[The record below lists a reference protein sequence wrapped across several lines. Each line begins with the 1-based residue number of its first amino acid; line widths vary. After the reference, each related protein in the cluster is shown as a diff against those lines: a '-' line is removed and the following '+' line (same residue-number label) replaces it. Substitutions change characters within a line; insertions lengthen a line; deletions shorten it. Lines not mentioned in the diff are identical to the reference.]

1 MAGTASEGGQSR
13 IILVYLVELA
23 GLAARAALR
32 RLAGATRES
41 RMMPSPRRFLPV
53 LIALVAALAV
63 AHLRGAS
70 HDPVRARHGMV
81 GSTDEFASRAGLH
94 VLQHGGNAV
103 DAAVAVGFA
112 LAVTHPAAGNLGG
125 GGFMV
130 IRMADGRET
139 TIDYRE
145 MAPAAAVRDMF
156 LDTSGEPVPERSL
169 VGPLASGVPG
179 SVAGM
184 SLAQRRY
191 GRLPLAVVI
200 GPAIALA
207 RDGFEVSWALAD
219 SLQNA
224 QSLLAKSP
232 SSARAFRRADGT
244 LPGPGD
250 RLVQPDLAKTLTL
263 IAEHGPDA
271 FYKGAIADLIA
282 AEMARTG
289 GLITKAD
296 LSAYTPRERPP
307 IIGSY
312 RGHRVISMP
321 PPSSGGV
328 ALVQLLNILESF
340 PLGDY
345 GHNSS
350 RAIHLVAEAA
360 RRVYADRSEWLGDP
374 DFFSVPVAG
383 LLSRRYAD
391 TLRSGISAT
400 RATSSQDVK
409 PGQPGN
415 FEQSETTHY
424 SVVDADGNAVAT
436 TTTLNGSYGNGQV
449 VPGAGF
455 LLNNEMDDFSAK
467 PGTPNMFGL
476 TGGEANAVAPG
487 KRMLSSMTPTILVK
501 DGRTRLVVGSPG
513 GSRIITT
520 VLQVVLNV
528 VDFKMNVQEA
538 VDAPRFHHQWLPD
551 AIRLERQGFP
561 ADVVTALEAM
571 GHSTQV
577 GDDMGDVHAIMI
589 DEATGLRLGASDPRL
604 DGRTLGY

>member
-1 MAGTASEGGQSR
+1 MMA
-13 IILVYLVELA
+13 
-23 GLAARAALR
+23 
-32 RLAGATRES
+32 
-41 RMMPSPRRFLPV
+41 SPRRFLPV
-53 LIALVAALAV
+53 LLALVAAMAV

-70 HDPVRARHGMV
+70 HEPVRARHGMV

-94 VLQHGGNAV
+94 ILQHGGNAI

-145 MAPAAAVRDMF
+145 VAPAGALRDMF
-156 LDTSGEPVPERSL
+156 LDSAGEPVSDRSR

-184 SLAQRRY
+184 ALAHRRY
-191 GRLPLAVVI
+191 GRLPLAVVMA
-200 GPAIALA
+200 PAIALA
-207 RDGFEVSWALAD
+207 RDGFDVSWALAD
-219 SLQNA
+219 SLKSA
-224 QSLLAKSP
+224 QSLLARFP
-232 SSARAFRRADGT
+232 ASARAFQRADAT
-244 LPGPGD
+244 MPGPGD
-250 RLVQPDLAKTLTL
+250 RLVQRDLATTLTL
-263 IAEHGPDA
+263 IAEQGPDA

-282 AEMARTG
+282 AEMARSG

-296 LSAYTPRERPP
+296 LAAYTPRERPP
-307 IIGSY
+307 IIGTY

-321 PPSSGGV
+321 PPSSGGI

-340 PLGDY
+340 PLADY

-374 DFFSVPVAG
+374 DFFKVPVTG

-391 TLRSGISAT
+391 TLRSGISET
-400 RATSSQDVK
+400 RATPSQEVK
-409 PGQPGN
+409 PGQPRD
-415 FEQSETTHY
+415 FEQSDTTHY
-424 SVVDADGNAVAT
+424 SVVDAEGNAVAT
-436 TTTLNGSYGNGQV
+436 TTTLNGSYGSGQIV
-449 VPGAGF
+449 AGAGF

-476 TGGEANAVAPG
+476 IGGEANAVGPG

-501 DGRTRLVVGSPG
+501 DGKTRLVVGSPG
-513 GSRIITT
+513 GGRIITT

-528 VDFKMNVQEA
+528 LDFKMNVQEA

-571 GHSTQV
+571 GHTTEV

>member
-1 MAGTASEGGQSR
+1 
-13 IILVYLVELA
+13 
-23 GLAARAALR
+23 
-32 RLAGATRES
+32 
-41 RMMPSPRRFLPV
+41 
-53 LIALVAALAV
+53 
-63 AHLRGAS
+63 
-70 HDPVRARHGMV
+70 MV

-94 VLQHGGNAV
+94 ILQHGGNAI

-145 MAPAAAVRDMF
+145 VAPAGALRDMF
-156 LDTSGEPVPERSL
+156 LDSAGEPVSDRSL

-184 SLAQRRY
+184 ALAHRRY
-191 GRLPLAVVI
+191 GRLPLAVVMA
-200 GPAIALA
+200 PAIALA
-207 RDGFEVSWALAD
+207 RDGFDVSWALAD
-219 SLQNA
+219 SLKSA
-224 QSLLAKSP
+224 QSLLARFP
-232 SSARAFRRADGT
+232 GSARAFQRADAT
-244 LPGPGD
+244 MPGPGD
-250 RLVQPDLAKTLTL
+250 RLVQPDLATTLTL
-263 IAEHGPDA
+263 IAEQGPDA

-282 AEMARTG
+282 AEMARSG

-296 LSAYTPRERPP
+296 LAAYTARERPP
-307 IIGSY
+307 IIGTY
-312 RGHRVISMP
+312 RGYRVISMP
-321 PPSSGGV
+321 PPSSGGI

-340 PLGDY
+340 PLADY

-374 DFFSVPVAG
+374 DFFKVPVTG

-391 TLRSGISAT
+391 TLRRGISET
-400 RATSSQDVK
+400 RATPSQEVK
-409 PGQPGN
+409 PGQPRD
-415 FEQSETTHY
+415 FEQSDTTHY
-424 SVVDADGNAVAT
+424 SVVDAEGNAVAT
-436 TTTLNGSYGNGQV
+436 TTTLNGSYGSGQIV
-449 VPGAGF
+449 AGAGF

-467 PGTPNMFGL
+467 AGTPNMFGL
-476 TGGEANAVAPG
+476 IGGEANAVGPG

-501 DGRTRLVVGSPG
+501 DGKTRLVVGSPG

-528 VDFKMNVQEA
+528 LDFKMNVQEA

-571 GHSTQV
+571 GHTTEV

>member
-1 MAGTASEGGQSR
+1 MGDQSR
-13 IILVYLVELA
+13 IILVKFDLMA
-23 GLAARAALR
+23 STR
-32 RLAGATRES
+32 RLR
-41 RMMPSPRRFLPV
+41 LV
-53 LIALVAALAV
+53 LLALVAAVAV
-63 AHLRGAS
+63 AHPRGAS
-70 HDPVRARHGMV
+70 REPVRARHGMV
-81 GSTDEFASRAGLH
+81 GSADEHASRAGLR
-94 VLQHGGNAV
+94 VLQQGGNAV

-130 IRMADGRET
+130 IRLADGLET

-145 MAPAAAVRDMF
+145 TAPAGAQRDMF
-156 LDTSGEPVPERSL
+156 LDPAGEPVADRSR
-169 VGPLASGVPG
+169 VGPLSSGVPG

-184 SLAQRRY
+184 ALAQKRY
-191 GRLPLAVVI
+191 GRLPLADVMA
-200 GPAIALA
+200 PAIALA

-219 SLQNA
+219 SLGSA
-224 QSLLAKSP
+224 QSLLATYP
-232 SSARAFRRADGT
+232 ASARAFQRADKT
-244 LPGPGD
+244 MPGPGD
-250 RLVQPDLAKTLTL
+250 RLVQRDLATTLTL
-263 IAEHGPDA
+263 IADQGPDA

-282 AEMARTG
+282 AEMARSG

-296 LSAYTPRERPP
+296 LSAYAPRERPP

-312 RGHRVISMP
+312 RGHRVVSMP
-321 PPSSGGV
+321 PPSSGGI
-328 ALVQLLNILESF
+328 ALVQLLNILEHF
-340 PLGDY
+340 PLADY

-350 RAIHLVAEAA
+350 RSIHLVAEAA

-374 DFFSVPVAG
+374 DFFDVPVAG

-391 TLRSGISAT
+391 ALRSGISET
-400 RATSSQDVK
+400 RATSSRDVK
-409 PGQPGN
+409 PGQPRT
-415 FEQSETTHY
+415 FEPSETTHF

-449 VPGAGF
+449 VTGAGF

-476 TGGEANAVAPG
+476 IGGEANAVGPG

-501 DGRTRLVVGSPG
+501 DGKTRLVVGSPG
-513 GSRIITT
+513 GGRIITT

-571 GHSTQV
+571 GHTTDV
-577 GDDMGDVHAIMI
+577 GADMGDVHAIMI
-589 DEATGLRLGASDPRL
+589 DESTGLRLGASDPRQ

>member
-1 MAGTASEGGQSR
+1 MMA
-13 IILVYLVELA
+13 
-23 GLAARAALR
+23 
-32 RLAGATRES
+32 
-41 RMMPSPRRFLPV
+41 SPRRVGPIL
-53 LIALVAALAV
+53 LALVATMAV
-63 AHLRGAS
+63 AHPRGAS
-70 HDPVRARHGMV
+70 REPVRARLGMV
-81 GSTDEFASRAGLH
+81 GSTDEHASRAGLQI
-94 VLQHGGNAV
+94 LQHGGNAV

-130 IRMADGRET
+130 IRFADGRET

-145 MAPAAAVRDMF
+145 VAPAAARRDMF
-156 LDTSGEPVPERSL
+156 LDPSGEPVADRSR
-169 VGPLASGVPG
+169 VGPLAAGVPG
-179 SVAGM
+179 SVAGLA
-184 SLAQRRY
+184 LAQRRY
-191 GRLPLAVVI
+191 GRLPLARVI
-200 GPAIALA
+200 APAIALA

-219 SLQNA
+219 SLKNA
-224 QSLLAKSP
+224 QSLLSTYPA
-232 SSARAFRRADGT
+232 SARAFQRADGS

-250 RLVQPDLAKTLTL
+250 RLVQPDLAHTLTL

-282 AEMARTG
+282 AEMTRSG

-296 LSAYTPRERPP
+296 LAAYTPRERPP
-307 IIGSY
+307 IVGSY

-321 PPSSGGV
+321 PPSSGGI
-328 ALVQLLNILESF
+328 ALVQLLNILEKF
-340 PLGDY
+340 PLADY

-350 RAIHLVAEAA
+350 RSIHLIAEAA

-374 DFFSVPVAG
+374 DFFDVPVAG

-391 TLRSGISAT
+391 ALRSGISET
-400 RATSSQDVK
+400 RATASREVK
-409 PGQPGN
+409 PGLPRN
-415 FEQSETTHY
+415 FEHSDTTHY

-436 TTTLNGSYGNGQV
+436 TTTLNGSYGSGQV
-449 VPGAGF
+449 VTGAGF

-476 TGGEANAVAPG
+476 IGGEANAVGPG

-528 VDFKMNVQEA
+528 VDFKMNVQQA

-551 AIRLERQGFP
+551 AIRLERLGFP

-571 GHSTQV
+571 GHTTEL
-577 GDDMGDVHAIMI
+577 GADMGDVHAIML
-589 DEATGLRLGASDPRL
+589 DEVTGLRLGGSDPRQ

>member
-1 MAGTASEGGQSR
+1 MMA
-13 IILVYLVELA
+13 
-23 GLAARAALR
+23 
-32 RLAGATRES
+32 
-41 RMMPSPRRFLPV
+41 SPRRFLPV
-53 LIALVAALAV
+53 LLALVAAMAV

-70 HDPVRARHGMV
+70 HEPVRARHGMV

-94 VLQHGGNAV
+94 ILQHGGNAI

-145 MAPAAAVRDMF
+145 VAPAGALRDMF
-156 LDTSGEPVPERSL
+156 LDSAGEPVSDRSR

-184 SLAQRRY
+184 ALAHRRY

-200 GPAIALA
+200 APAIALA
-207 RDGFEVSWALAD
+207 RDGFDVSWALAD
-219 SLQNA
+219 SLKGA
-224 QSLLAKSP
+224 QSLLARFP
-232 SSARAFRRADGT
+232 ASARAFQRADGT
-244 LPGPGD
+244 MPGPGD
-250 RLVQPDLAKTLTL
+250 RLVQPDLANTLTL
-263 IAEHGPDA
+263 IAEQGPDA

-282 AEMARTG
+282 AEMARSG

-296 LSAYTPRERPP
+296 LAAYTPRERPP

-321 PPSSGGV
+321 PPSSGGI

-340 PLGDY
+340 PLADY

-374 DFFSVPVAG
+374 DFFNVPVTG

-391 TLRSGISAT
+391 TLRSGISET
-400 RATSSQDVK
+400 RATPSREVK
-409 PGQPGN
+409 PGQPRD
-415 FEQSETTHY
+415 FEQSDTTHY

-436 TTTLNGSYGNGQV
+436 TTTLNGSYGSGQMV
-449 VPGAGF
+449 AGAGF

-476 TGGEANAVAPG
+476 IGGEANAVAPG

-501 DGRTRLVVGSPG
+501 DGKTRLVVGSPG

-571 GHSTQV
+571 GHSTEV

>member
-1 MAGTASEGGQSR
+1 MGDQSR
-13 IILVYLVELA
+13 IILVKFDLMA
-23 GLAARAALR
+23 STR
-32 RLAGATRES
+32 RLR
-41 RMMPSPRRFLPV
+41 LV
-53 LIALVAALAV
+53 LLALVAAVAV
-63 AHLRGAS
+63 AHPRGAS
-70 HDPVRARHGMV
+70 REPVRARHGMV
-81 GSTDEFASRAGLH
+81 GSADEHASRAGLR
-94 VLQHGGNAV
+94 VLQQGGNAV

-130 IRMADGRET
+130 IRLADGLET

-145 MAPAAAVRDMF
+145 TAPAGAQRDMF
-156 LDTSGEPVPERSL
+156 LDPAGEPVADRSR
-169 VGPLASGVPG
+169 VGPLSSGVPG

-184 SLAQRRY
+184 ALAQKRY
-191 GRLPLAVVI
+191 GRLPLADVMA
-200 GPAIALA
+200 PAIALA

-219 SLQNA
+219 SLGSA
-224 QSLLAKSP
+224 QSLLATYP
-232 SSARAFRRADGT
+232 ASARAFQRADKT
-244 LPGPGD
+244 MPGPGD
-250 RLVQPDLAKTLTL
+250 RLVQRDLATTLTL
-263 IAEHGPDA
+263 IADQGPDA

-282 AEMARTG
+282 AEMARSG

-296 LSAYTPRERPP
+296 LSAYAPRERPP

-312 RGHRVISMP
+312 RGHRVVSMP
-321 PPSSGGV
+321 PPSSGGI
-328 ALVQLLNILESF
+328 ALVQLLNILERF
-340 PLGDY
+340 PLADY

-350 RAIHLVAEAA
+350 RSIHLVAEAA

-374 DFFSVPVAG
+374 DFFDVPVAG

-391 TLRSGISAT
+391 ALRRGISET
-400 RATSSQDVK
+400 RATSSRDVK
-409 PGQPGN
+409 PGQPRT
-415 FEQSETTHY
+415 FEHSETTHF

-449 VPGAGF
+449 VTGAGF

-476 TGGEANAVAPG
+476 IGGEANAVGPG

-501 DGRTRLVVGSPG
+501 DGKTRLVVGSPG
-513 GSRIITT
+513 GGRIITT

-571 GHSTQV
+571 GHTTDV
-577 GDDMGDVHAIMI
+577 GADMGDVHAIMI
-589 DEATGLRLGASDPRL
+589 DESTGLRLGASDPRQ

>member
-1 MAGTASEGGQSR
+1 MMA
-13 IILVYLVELA
+13 
-23 GLAARAALR
+23 
-32 RLAGATRES
+32 
-41 RMMPSPRRFLPV
+41 SPRRFLPV
-53 LIALVAALAV
+53 LLALVAAVAV
-63 AHLRGAS
+63 AHPRGAS
-70 HDPVRARHGMV
+70 HEPVRARHGMV

-94 VLQHGGNAV
+94 ILQHGGNAI

-145 MAPAAAVRDMF
+145 VAPAGALRDMF
-156 LDTSGEPVPERSL
+156 LDSAGEPVSDRSR

-184 SLAQRRY
+184 ALAHRRY

-200 GPAIALA
+200 APAIALA
-207 RDGFEVSWALAD
+207 RDGFDVSWALAD
-219 SLQNA
+219 SLKSA
-224 QSLLAKSP
+224 QSLLARFP
-232 SSARAFRRADGT
+232 ASARAFQRADAT
-244 LPGPGD
+244 IPGPGD
-250 RLVQPDLAKTLTL
+250 RLVQPDLATTLTL
-263 IAEHGPDA
+263 IAGQGPDA

-282 AEMARTG
+282 AEMARSG

-296 LSAYTPRERPP
+296 LAAYTPRERPP
-307 IIGSY
+307 IIGTY
-312 RGHRVISMP
+312 RGYRVISMP
-321 PPSSGGV
+321 PPSSGGI

-340 PLGDY
+340 PLADY

-374 DFFSVPVAG
+374 DFFKVPVTG

-391 TLRSGISAT
+391 TLRSGISET
-400 RATSSQDVK
+400 RATPSQEVK
-409 PGQPGN
+409 PGQPRD
-415 FEQSETTHY
+415 FEQSDTTHY
-424 SVVDADGNAVAT
+424 SVVDAEGNAVAT
-436 TTTLNGSYGNGQV
+436 TTTLNGSYGSGQIV
-449 VPGAGF
+449 AGAGF

-476 TGGEANAVAPG
+476 IGGEANAVGPG

-501 DGRTRLVVGSPG
+501 DGKTRLVVGSPG
-513 GSRIITT
+513 GGRIITT

-528 VDFKMNVQEA
+528 LDFKMNVQEA

-571 GHSTQV
+571 GHTTEV

>member
-1 MAGTASEGGQSR
+1 MAC
-13 IILVYLVELA
+13 A
-23 GLAARAALR
+23 GPV
-32 RLAGATRES
+32 GATHES
-41 RMMPSPRRFLPV
+41 RMMASSRRVGPIL
-53 LIALVAALAV
+53 LALVATIAV
-63 AHLRGAS
+63 AHPQGAS
-70 HDPVRARHGMV
+70 REPVRARLGMV
-81 GSTDEFASRAGLH
+81 GSTDEHASRAGLQI
-94 VLQHGGNAV
+94 LRHGGNAV

-130 IRMADGRET
+130 IRFADGRET

-145 MAPAAAVRDMF
+145 VAPAAARRDMF
-156 LDTSGEPVPERSL
+156 LDSSGEPVADRSR
-169 VGPLASGVPG
+169 VGPLAAGVPG
-179 SVAGM
+179 SVAGLA
-184 SLAQRRY
+184 LAQRRY
-191 GRLPLAVVI
+191 GRLPLARVI
-200 GPAIALA
+200 APAVALA

-219 SLQNA
+219 SLKSA
-224 QSLLAKSP
+224 QSLLSTHPA
-232 SSARAFRRADGT
+232 SARAFQRADGS

-250 RLVQPDLAKTLTL
+250 RLVQPDLAHTLTL

-282 AEMARTG
+282 AEMTRSG

-296 LSAYTPRERPP
+296 LAAYTPRERPP
-307 IIGSY
+307 IVGSY

-321 PPSSGGV
+321 PPSSGGI
-328 ALVQLLNILESF
+328 ALVQLLNILEKF
-340 PLGDY
+340 PLADY

-350 RAIHLVAEAA
+350 RSIHLIAEAA

-374 DFFSVPVAG
+374 DFFDVPVAG

-391 TLRSGISAT
+391 ALRRGISET
-400 RATSSQDVK
+400 RATASREVK
-409 PGQPGN
+409 PGLPRN
-415 FEQSETTHY
+415 FEHSDTTHY

-436 TTTLNGSYGNGQV
+436 TTTLNGSYGSGQV
-449 VPGAGF
+449 VTGAGF

-476 TGGEANAVAPG
+476 IGGEANAVGPG

-528 VDFKMNVQEA
+528 VDFKMNVQQA

-571 GHSTQV
+571 GHTTEL
-577 GDDMGDVHAIMI
+577 GADMGDVHAIML
-589 DEATGLRLGASDPRL
+589 DEVTGLRLGGSDPRQ

>member
-1 MAGTASEGGQSR
+1 MMA
-13 IILVYLVELA
+13 
-23 GLAARAALR
+23 
-32 RLAGATRES
+32 
-41 RMMPSPRRFLPV
+41 SPRRFLPI
-53 LIALVAALAV
+53 LLALVAAVTA
-63 AHLRGAS
+63 AHLRAAS
-70 HDPVRARHGMV
+70 RDPVRARHGMV
-81 GSTDEFASRAGLH
+81 GSTDEFASNAGLH
-94 VLQHGGNAV
+94 ILQHGGNAI

-139 TIDYRE
+139 TFDYRE
-145 MAPAAAVRDMF
+145 VAPAGALRDMF
-156 LDTSGEPVPERSL
+156 LDSAGEPVSDRSRI
-169 VGPLASGVPG
+169 GPLASGVPG

-184 SLAQRRY
+184 ALAQRRY
-191 GRLPLAVVI
+191 GRLPLAAVVA
-200 GPAIALA
+200 PAIALA

-219 SLQNA
+219 SLKGA
-224 QSLLAKSP
+224 QSLLARFP
-232 SSARAFRRADGT
+232 ASAGAFQRADGT
-244 LPGPGD
+244 VPGPGD
-250 RLVQPDLAKTLTL
+250 LLVQPDLANTLRL
-263 IAEHGPDA
+263 IAEQGSDA

-282 AEMARTG
+282 AEMARSG

-296 LSAYTPRERPP
+296 LAAYTPRERPP

-312 RGHRVISMP
+312 RGVRVISMP
-321 PPSSGGV
+321 PPSSGGI
-328 ALVQLLNILESF
+328 ALVQLLNILERF
-340 PLGDY
+340 PLADY

-350 RAIHLVAEAA
+350 RAIHLVTEAA

-374 DFFSVPVAG
+374 DFFNVPVTG

-391 TLRSGISAT
+391 TLRAGISET
-400 RATSSQDVK
+400 RATPSLEVK
-409 PGQPGN
+409 PGHPRD
-415 FEQSETTHY
+415 FEQSDTTHY

-449 VPGAGF
+449 VAGAGF

-476 TGGEANAVAPG
+476 IGGEANAVAPG

-501 DGRTRLVVGSPG
+501 DGKTQLVLGSPG

-520 VLQVVLNV
+520 VLQVVLNI
-528 VDFKMNVQEA
+528 VDFRMNVQEA

-551 AIRLERQGFP
+551 AIRLERLGFP

-571 GHSTQV
+571 GHSTEV
-577 GDDMGDVHAIMI
+577 GDDMGDVHAVMI

>member
-1 MAGTASEGGQSR
+1 MMA
-13 IILVYLVELA
+13 
-23 GLAARAALR
+23 
-32 RLAGATRES
+32 
-41 RMMPSPRRFLPV
+41 SPRRFLPV
-53 LIALVAALAV
+53 LLALVAAIAV

-70 HDPVRARHGMV
+70 HEPVRARHGMV

-94 VLQHGGNAV
+94 ILQHGGNAI

-145 MAPAAAVRDMF
+145 VAPAGALRDMF
-156 LDTSGEPVPERSL
+156 LDSAGEPVSDRSR

-184 SLAQRRY
+184 ALAQRRY
-191 GRLPLAVVI
+191 GRLPLAVVMA
-200 GPAIALA
+200 PAIALA
-207 RDGFEVSWALAD
+207 RDGFDVSWALAD
-219 SLQNA
+219 SLKSA
-224 QSLLAKSP
+224 QSLLARFP
-232 SSARAFRRADGT
+232 ASARAFQRADAT
-244 LPGPGD
+244 MPGPGD
-250 RLVQPDLAKTLTL
+250 RLVQPDLATTLTL
-263 IAEHGPDA
+263 IAEQGPDA

-282 AEMARTG
+282 AEMARSG

-296 LSAYTPRERPP
+296 LAAYTPRERPP
-307 IIGSY
+307 IIGTY
-312 RGHRVISMP
+312 RGYRVISMP
-321 PPSSGGV
+321 PPSSGGI

-340 PLGDY
+340 PLADY

-374 DFFSVPVAG
+374 DFFKVPVTG

-391 TLRSGISAT
+391 TLRSGISET
-400 RATSSQDVK
+400 RATPSQEVK
-409 PGQPGN
+409 PGQPRD
-415 FEQSETTHY
+415 FEQSDTTHY
-424 SVVDADGNAVAT
+424 SVVDAEGNAVAT
-436 TTTLNGSYGNGQV
+436 TTTLNGSYGSGQIV
-449 VPGAGF
+449 TGAGF

-476 TGGEANAVAPG
+476 IGGEANAVGPG

-501 DGRTRLVVGSPG
+501 DGKTRLVVGSPG
-513 GSRIITT
+513 GGRIITT

-528 VDFKMNVQEA
+528 LDFKMNVQEA

-571 GHSTQV
+571 GHTTKV

>member
-1 MAGTASEGGQSR
+1 MMA
-13 IILVYLVELA
+13 
-23 GLAARAALR
+23 
-32 RLAGATRES
+32 
-41 RMMPSPRRFLPV
+41 SPRRFLPV
-53 LIALVAALAV
+53 LLALVAAIAV

-70 HDPVRARHGMV
+70 HEPVRARHGMV

-94 VLQHGGNAV
+94 ILQHGGNAI

-145 MAPAAAVRDMF
+145 VAPAGALRDMF
-156 LDTSGEPVPERSL
+156 LDSAGEPVSDRSR

-184 SLAQRRY
+184 ALAHRRY
-191 GRLPLAVVI
+191 GRLPLAVVMA
-200 GPAIALA
+200 PAIALA
-207 RDGFEVSWALAD
+207 RDGFDVSWALAD
-219 SLQNA
+219 SLKSA
-224 QSLLAKSP
+224 QSLLARFP
-232 SSARAFRRADGT
+232 ASARAFQRADAT
-244 LPGPGD
+244 MPGPGD
-250 RLVQPDLAKTLTL
+250 RLVQPDLATTLTL
-263 IAEHGPDA
+263 IAEQGPDA

-282 AEMARTG
+282 AEMARSG

-296 LSAYTPRERPP
+296 LAAYTPRERPP
-307 IIGSY
+307 IIGTY
-312 RGHRVISMP
+312 RGYRVISMP
-321 PPSSGGV
+321 PPSSGGI

-340 PLGDY
+340 PLADY

-374 DFFSVPVAG
+374 DFFKVPVTG

-391 TLRSGISAT
+391 TLRSGISET
-400 RATSSQDVK
+400 RATPSQEVK
-409 PGQPGN
+409 PGQPRD
-415 FEQSETTHY
+415 FEQSDTTHY
-424 SVVDADGNAVAT
+424 SVVDAEGNAVAT
-436 TTTLNGSYGNGQV
+436 TTTLNGSYGSGQIV
-449 VPGAGF
+449 AGAGF

-476 TGGEANAVAPG
+476 IGGEANAVGPG

-501 DGRTRLVVGSPG
+501 DGKTRLVVGSPG

-528 VDFKMNVQEA
+528 LDFKMNVQEA

-571 GHSTQV
+571 GHTTEV

>member
-1 MAGTASEGGQSR
+1 MGDQSR
-13 IILVYLVELA
+13 IILVKFDLMA
-23 GLAARAALR
+23 STR
-32 RLAGATRES
+32 RLR
-41 RMMPSPRRFLPV
+41 LV
-53 LIALVAALAV
+53 LLALVAAVAV
-63 AHLRGAS
+63 AHPRGAS
-70 HDPVRARHGMV
+70 REPVRARHGMV
-81 GSTDEFASRAGLH
+81 GSADEHASRAGLR
-94 VLQHGGNAV
+94 VLQQGGNAV

-130 IRMADGRET
+130 IRLADGLET

-145 MAPAAAVRDMF
+145 TAPAGAQRDMF
-156 LDTSGEPVPERSL
+156 LDPAGEPVADRSR
-169 VGPLASGVPG
+169 VGPLSSGVPG

-184 SLAQRRY
+184 ALAQKRY
-191 GRLPLAVVI
+191 GRLPLADVMA
-200 GPAIALA
+200 PAIALA

-219 SLQNA
+219 SLGSA
-224 QSLLAKSP
+224 QSLLATYP
-232 SSARAFRRADGT
+232 ASARAFQRADKT
-244 LPGPGD
+244 MPGPGD
-250 RLVQPDLAKTLTL
+250 RLVQRDLATTLTL
-263 IAEHGPDA
+263 IADQGPDA

-282 AEMARTG
+282 AEMARSG

-296 LSAYTPRERPP
+296 LSAYAPRERPP

-312 RGHRVISMP
+312 RGHRVVSMP
-321 PPSSGGV
+321 PPSSGGI
-328 ALVQLLNILESF
+328 ALVQLLNILERF
-340 PLGDY
+340 PLADY

-350 RAIHLVAEAA
+350 RSIHLVAEAA

-374 DFFSVPVAG
+374 DFFDVPVAG

-391 TLRSGISAT
+391 ALRRGISET
-400 RATSSQDVK
+400 RATSSRDVK
-409 PGQPGN
+409 PGQPRT
-415 FEQSETTHY
+415 FEHSETTHF

-449 VPGAGF
+449 VTGAGF

-476 TGGEANAVAPG
+476 IGGEANAVGPG

-501 DGRTRLVVGSPG
+501 DGKTRLVVGSPG
-513 GSRIITT
+513 GGRIITT

-571 GHSTQV
+571 GHTTDV
-577 GDDMGDVHAIMI
+577 GADMGDVHAIVI
-589 DEATGLRLGASDPRL
+589 DESTGLRLGASDPRQ